1 MPWQKNFDIDKTLD
15 RAMQTFW
22 AHGYEATSMRNLL
35 DVMEI
40 NRGSLYDTYGD
51 KRTLFI
57 AALKRYDE
65 KIRKARLRS
74 LQSSHPP
81 LEAIQALFNDWIEQ
95 VMNDPE
101 RGGCFLTNTALE
113 LSTHD
118 AEISNIVARSQK
130 AIERFFL
137 ENIRNAQTQGR
148 INLKLDAT
156 AASKSLLA
164 TLLGLLVLSR
174 SRPERKL
181 LQTIADEA
189 ISRLR

>member
-1 MPWQKNFDIDKTLD
+1 MW
-15 RAMQTFW
+15 
-22 AHGYEATSMRNLL
+22 NLL
-35 DVMEI
+35 DAMEI
-40 NRGSLYDTYGD
+40 NRGSFCDTCGD

-57 AALKRYDE
+57 AALKRYDK

-74 LQSSHPP
+74 LQSSHPL
-81 LEAIQALFNDWIEQ
+81 LEAIQALFSDWIGQ

-113 LSTHD
+113 LSKHD

-130 AIERFFL
+130 AIEQFFL
-137 ENIRNAQTQGR
+137 ENVRNAQTQGR

-164 TLLGLLVLSR
+164 TLLGLLN
-174 SRPERKL
+174 
-181 LQTIADEA
+181 
-189 ISRLR
+189 